1 MSRPTPPF
9 AGGVG
14 LGLAALSLLLHV
26 AALAVAQ
33 AWVRPSSASWIQSTP
48 MKDAVR
54 VTLAP
59 PANAS
64 ALRRLDAAPASLA
77 APLATASLPSLA
89 TAARI
94 ETVALAAA
102 VAPLADLPVSA
113 PDPADAYHRI
123 GELTKRPLLVTPIEL
138 LVNAPVTAIRPG
150 RMRIRLMISPSG
162 RIDEVII
169 DDSSL
174 ASTLRDEVTAR
185 FANAVYE
192 PGEID
197 GRPVPSQVTIE
208 IKS

>member
-1 MSRPTPPF
+1 VSRHTQPL

-14 LGLAALSLLLHV
+14 LGLAALSLVLHV

-33 AWVRPSSASWIQSTP
+33 AWVRPPAAAWTQSTP

-59 PANAS
+59 PPS
-64 ALRRLDAAPASLA
+64 SESPLRMLDAAPPGA
-77 APLATASLPSLA
+77 AAWLATPIPSLA
-89 TAARI
+89 TAATI
-94 ETVALAAA
+94 EPVALAAA
-102 VAPLADLPVSA
+102 AAPLADLPVSA
-113 PDPADAYHRI
+113 RHPANAYYRL

-174 ASTLRDEVTAR
+174 GSTLRDEVTAR

-208 IKS
+208 IRS